1 MLPGTLSA
9 WHVDNHAPEC
19 EAHKCLAAK
28 DDIAVGED
36 DLHQDP
42 ELLGLIAQVLARIA
56 LGRVVES
63 VPKDQPGYLKVSY
76 HKGRKHV

>member
-1 MLPGTLSA
+1 MLPGTLST

-19 EAHKCLAAK
+19 EAHECLAGK
-28 DDIAVGED
+28 YYIAVGED

-42 ELLGLIAQVLARIA
+42 ELLGLIAQVLAGIA
-56 LGRVVES
+56 IGRVVES

-76 HKGRKHV
+76 H